1 MVRKSDQINRKE
13 QTKGKLI
20 KALGKILGKEGFKGL
35 GINKVAKEAGVDKVL
50 IYRYFGGLPE
60 LIGKY
65 SRTVDFWPTVEELIG
80 PDPNRVRKMPPDK
93 QVAEFFKAFIAAL
106 RKRPVTQD
114 ILAWELLERNEF
126 SKQLE
131 NVRIR
136 TILEYFE
143 FLDEIPDDEN
153 LSAIIVLMG
162 GAVNHL
168 LVKSRINSSIGGIDF
183 DSEEGW
189 NKINKGIDLLLTGI
203 FKK

>member
-1 MVRKSDQINRKE
+1 MVKLFDQIDRKE
-13 QTKGKLI
+13 QTKEKLI

-35 GINKVAKEAGVDKVL
+35 GINKIAKEAGVDKVL

-60 LIGKY
+60 LIGEY

-80 PDPNRVRKMPPDK
+80 PNPEQLSEMPPDK

-131 NVRIR
+131 HVRIR

-143 FLDEIPDDEN
+143 YLDKIPDDEN
-153 LSAIIVLMG
+153 LSAIVVLMG

-168 LVKSRINSSIGGIDF
+168 LVKSRINNSIGGMDF
-183 DSEEGW
+183 DTEEGW